1 MYSSDNIIYVI
12 LSEPFLINEI
22 TKIFPILLRILVL
35 QSSRCIMVNTF
46 TTKTEKST
54 IPSKRSIP

>member
-22 TKIFPILLRILVL
+22 TKIFPILLCILVL
-35 QSSRCIMVNTF
+35 QSSRCILW
-46 TTKTEKST
+46 
-54 IPSKRSIP
+54 